1 MYGVVTLHPYGLHLP
16 LNMKDN
22 SKLITSLLTG
32 LAVGAFLGVILAP
45 CKGRSSR
52 NKVDLFFTNLSDTLI
67 DNAENQMNLLS
78 NLKDGLR
85 YSIKQNKV
93 SRANRS

>member
-1 MYGVVTLHPYGLHLP
+1 
-16 LNMKDN
+16 MKDN

-32 LAVGAFLGVILAP
+32 MAVGAFLGVILAP
-45 CKGRSSR
+45 CKGQSSR

-67 DNAENQMNLLS
+67 DNAENQINLLG

-85 YSIKQNKV
+85 YSIKKNLE